1 MWGGAIIFSN
11 STDNELLDALT
22 ALKTPGNSDPYIMY
36 DFGFLYN
43 SAEGTF
49 GAQIAMYH
57 SQPENVNVSTLQQFA
72 SIQPQIY
79 SSIRTGTPG
88 SFAGEGEKLSATMPS
103 Y

>member
-11 STDNELLDALT
+11 ATDNELLDALV
-22 ALKTPGNSDPYIMY
+22 ALKAPGKSDPHVMY
-36 DFGFLYN
+36 DFGFVYN
-43 SAEGTF
+43 AADGSF

-57 SQPENVNVSTLQQFA
+57 SQPDTANISTLQAFA
-72 SIQPQIY
+72 DIQPQIY

-88 SFAGEGEKLSATMPS
+88 TFAGEGQKLSATMPS